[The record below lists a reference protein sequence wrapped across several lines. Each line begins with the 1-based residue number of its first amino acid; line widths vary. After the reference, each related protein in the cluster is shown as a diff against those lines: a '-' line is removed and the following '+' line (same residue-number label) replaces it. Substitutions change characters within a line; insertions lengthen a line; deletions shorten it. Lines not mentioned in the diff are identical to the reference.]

1 MPGPHD
7 LLVRYT
13 FDHPERAAAE
23 LRAVLPPEVVAQVDW
38 SSLHRESGS
47 VVDAELR
54 ERQSD
59 LLFSARLHGG
69 EPLLLYLLLEH
80 QSSVDKWMAFRM
92 LRYVMRQLERWL
104 QEHPESDTLPVIL
117 PVVMYHGS
125 EGRWTAAR
133 RMEELFQLPS
143 EASEIWRELVPRFEY
158 RLDNL
163 TAEREEAL
171 RARAAPP
178 VVVLTWLLLRSGA
191 SEQLALLLENWRPV
205 LAEVLVSP
213 EGQEGLRA
221 AAHYLHRVGAEGALD
236 ALWSVLDSMSKEQ
249 RAEETKMPFK
259 TPALEEARVKGVA
272 EGEAQGRSAY
282 LLRIL
287 TSRGIALD
295 EGTRQRI
302 LACRDLATL
311 DLWFERALKATR
323 LSDLPGL
330 EELEQNG

>member
-1 MPGPHD
+1 M
-7 LLVRYT
+7 
-13 FDHPERAAAE
+13 
-23 LRAVLPPEVVAQVDW
+23 LPPEVVAQVDW

-69 EPLLLYLLLEH
+69 EPLLLYLLLDH
-80 QSSVDKWMAFRM
+80 QSSVDRWMAFRM

-104 QEHPESDTLPVIL
+104 QEHPDSDRLPVIL
-117 PVVMYHGS
+117 PVVMYHGP

-133 RMEELFQLPS
+133 RMEELFQLPA

-213 EGQEGLRA
+213 EGPEGLRA
-221 AAHYLHRVGAEGALD
+221 AVHYLHRVGAEGALE
-236 ALWSVLDSMSKEQ
+236 ALWSVLDSMNEEP
-249 RAEETKMPFK
+249 RAEELKMPFK
-259 TPALEEARVKGVA
+259 IPALEEARVRGVAEGVA

-287 TSRGIALD
+287 ASRGIAVD

-302 LACRDLATL
+302 LACRDLPTL
-311 DLWFERALKATR
+311 DRWFERALKATR
-323 LSDLPGL
+323 IADLEDP
-330 EELEQNG
+330 EQNG